1 MKTLDFLFYFFV
13 RWFQVSD
20 RRTKKTVS
28 YADQAAYAL
37 TICSI
42 FWVLFLD
49 LVFDFVVFKTF
60 KSKIP
65 NVIFIIVGL
74 LIYLI
79 YRHIYIKKG
88 RYNRILERSDP
99 KFNVSDK
106 TGRIIAVAVA
116 FSSLLILMLTTIVLH
131 NVK

>member
-42 FWVLFLD
+42 FYLFGISL
-49 LVFDFVVFKTF
+49 
-60 KSKIP
+60 SY
-65 NVIFIIVGL
+65 N
-74 LIYLI
+74 IY
-79 YRHIYIKKG
+79 
-88 RYNRILERSDP
+88 
-99 KFNVSDK
+99 
-106 TGRIIAVAVA
+106 
-116 FSSLLILMLTTIVLH
+116 
-131 NVK
+131 